1 MTLEVLETFRRII
14 QNRPKSKIEPVVDGC
29 SQFLFL
35 DKNDKPKVAL
45 HWEKYFQLSVAKH
58 NKIYCAQLPKIMP
71 HVCRHTFCTN
81 MAKSDMN
88 PKVLQYIMGH
98 GDISVIL
105 DTYTHIKAEDAIA
118 EMTKLD
124 LLQEKEA

>member
-1 MTLEVLETFRRII
+1 M
-14 QNRPKSKIEPVVDGC
+14 
-29 SQFLFL
+29 
-35 DKNDKPKVAL
+35 
-45 HWEKYFQLSVAKH
+45 
-58 NKIYCAQLPKIMP
+58 QLPHIMP

-98 GDISVIL
+98 GDISVTL

-118 EMTKLD
+118 EMERLD
-124 LLQEKEA
+124 LLTEKRGIEKKQDAIRGKNRGIN